1 MKIAALIVWSCV
13 FVSLCGCGVELSG
26 AAAQDACSEL
36 NAAFCERL
44 SDCDG
49 SVDSAACV
57 AADDGLGGPCDRARV
72 VVLEDDLAT
81 CTEAVTDME
90 CTRIEA
96 RTSPDFALDCV
107 KDVRFEDE

>member
-1 MKIAALIVWSCV
+1 MKVAALVAFACAC
-13 FVSLCGCGVELSG
+13 VSLCGCGVELSG

-49 SVDSAACV
+49 SVDSAACI
-57 AADDGLGGPCDRARV
+57 AANDGLGGPCESASV
-72 VVLEDDLAT
+72 VVLEADVAT
-81 CTEAVTDME
+81 CAEAVNDME
-90 CTRIEA
+90 CARIEA